1 MVPFLFV
8 WSERRDSN
16 SRPSP
21 WQGDAL
27 PAELLSLLVHPVLG
41 TSKISI
47 PHFLQIKFAQKSTR
61 DTDPFTKSHSID
73 QSYFHNVHSG
83 WQICDIDR

>member
-47 PHFLQIKFAQKSTR
+47 PHFLQIKFTQKSMD
-61 DTDPFTKSHSID
+61 DTDPFPMSHSIC
-73 QSYFHNVHSG
+73 QSCF
-83 WQICDIDR
+83 Q